1 MSDAYPPFELGY
13 PRTELRRQLV
23 AAVLAG
29 EKTATAGLWAEYQA
43 DGEELGSP
51 GDRFTLHGYDDEPV
65 GVVEVTEA
73 RLVPAAEID
82 VEFARDEG
90 EGFESVDDWRVAHE
104 DFFQQPIAPD
114 TEIVAVRFRV
124 VERL

>member
-1 MSDAYPPFELGY
+1 
-13 PRTELRRQLV
+13 
-23 AAVLAG
+23 VLAG
-29 EKTATAGLWAEYQA
+29 EKTATAGLWSDYEAE
-43 DGEELGSP
+43 GEPLASP
-51 GDRFTLHGYDDEPV
+51 GDRFLLHDFDDKPV
-65 GVVEVTEA
+65 AIVRVTEA

-104 DFFQQPIAPD
+104 AFFEQAIVPETQ
-114 TEIVAVRFRV
+114 IVALRFEV

>member
-1 MSDAYPPFELGY
+1 MTTELPPLGLGY

-23 AAVLAG
+23 DAVLAG
-29 EKTATAGLWAEYQA
+29 EKTATAGLWSDYEAE
-43 DGEELGSP
+43 GEPLASA
-51 GDRFTLHGYDDEPV
+51 GDRFVLHDFDDEPV
-65 GVVEVTEA
+65 AIVRVTEA
-73 RLVPAAEID
+73 RLIPAAEID

-104 DFFQQPIAPD
+104 QFFQQAITPE
-114 TEIVAVRFRV
+114 TKIVALRFRV

>member
-1 MSDAYPPFELGY
+1 MSSLPPFELGHA
-13 PRTELRRQLV
+13 RTELRRELV

-29 EKTATAGLWAEYQA
+29 EKTATAGLWAEYEAANEQ
-43 DGEELGSP
+43 LGSP
-51 GDRFTLHGYDDEPV
+51 GDRYLLHDYDDEPV
-65 GVVEVTEA
+65 AVVEITET

-104 DFFQQPIAPD
+104 EFFQQAIAPE
-114 TEIVAVRFRV
+114 TTIVALRFRL

>member
-1 MSDAYPPFELGY
+1 MTELPPFELGY
-13 PRTELRRQLV
+13 PRMELRRQLV

-29 EKTATAGLWAEYQA
+29 EKTATAGLWSQYEAE
-43 DGEELGSP
+43 GEELPSP
-51 GDRFTLHGYDDEPV
+51 GDRFVLHDYDDDPV
-65 GVVEVTEA
+65 AVVEITEA
-73 RLVPAAEID
+73 TLVPAGEID

-104 DFFQQPIAPD
+104 EFFQQELTPE
-114 TEIVAVRFRV
+114 TTIVATRFRV

>member
-1 MSDAYPPFELGY
+1 VTADLPPFELGY
-13 PRTELRRQLV
+13 PGTELRRRLV
-23 AAVLAG
+23 DAVLAG
-29 EKTATAGLWAEYQA
+29 EKTATAGLWSEYQA
-43 DGEELGSP
+43 EGEALPSP
-51 GDRFTLHGYDDEPV
+51 GDRFALHDFDDKQV
-65 GVVEVTEA
+65 AVVRVVEA

-104 DFFQQPIAPD
+104 SFFQQPITPE
-114 TEIVAVRFRV
+114 TEIVAVRFEV